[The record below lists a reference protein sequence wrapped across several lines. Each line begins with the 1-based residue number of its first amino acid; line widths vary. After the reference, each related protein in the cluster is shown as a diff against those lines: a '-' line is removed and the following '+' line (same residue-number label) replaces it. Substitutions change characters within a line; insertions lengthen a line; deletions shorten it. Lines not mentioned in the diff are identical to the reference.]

1 MRLLVAILA
10 STFLV
15 ASTSL
20 AQQSEPTPNPN
31 IPLQPQQGFPM
42 ALTVMCDTVD
52 KMSAL
57 LQSRYG
63 EKPIASG
70 TGLMMT
76 QGQALSGQML
86 MWGNVETNSYSVT
99 MDNGKIM
106 CMLLSGKDF
115 GPAKQLGADL

>member
-1 MRLLVAILA
+1 MRSIVAILA
-10 STFLV
+10 TTFFV

-31 IPLQPQQGFPM
+31 IPTPPQGFPM

-76 QGQALSGQML
+76 QGQALSGQMM